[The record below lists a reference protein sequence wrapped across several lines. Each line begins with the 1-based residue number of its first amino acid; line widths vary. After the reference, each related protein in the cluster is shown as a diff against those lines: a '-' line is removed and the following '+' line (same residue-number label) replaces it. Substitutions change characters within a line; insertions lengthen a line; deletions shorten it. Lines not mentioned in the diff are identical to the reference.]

1 MAYRWPMTNASGVL
15 QEALEIATAYLEYTG
30 QAARVSEVE
39 SLCAAVILAAWRS
52 GIRHRI
58 KLADCAINA
67 VEAPAEDGVL
77 PSFPLGVARRQ
88 Q

>member
-1 MAYRWPMTNASGVL
+1 MTNAGGVL
-15 QEALEIATAYLEYTG
+15 QEALEIAMAYLEYTG

-39 SLCAAVILAAWRS
+39 PLCAAVILAAWRT

-77 PSFPLGVARRQ
+77 PSFPLGVRGANDEGGDCA
-88 Q
+88 